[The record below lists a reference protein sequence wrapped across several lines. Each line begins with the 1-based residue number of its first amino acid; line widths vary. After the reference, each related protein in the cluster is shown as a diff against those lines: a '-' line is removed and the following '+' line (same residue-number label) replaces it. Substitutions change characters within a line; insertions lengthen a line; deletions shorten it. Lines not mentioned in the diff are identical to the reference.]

1 MDMETMEL
9 YKRMPV
15 NAYRDA
21 GLYRHNEFCSNCGQN
36 EHEDMIRGIA
46 MHKRRTRNYEKHCP
60 SCHCP
65 PERRRFSSPG
75 RPRPSENV
83 EAIINRCE
91 RVFADPINSAIKKSQ
106 SSPLSQKLCW
116 YEYQTDPH
124 SRCRRRPSHRQ
135 RRLEQDKYLFRTKG
149 DAANSELTNEDIAA
163 YSKYARTVPVKSSL
177 KKHSHSRQ
185 TERSPDERECSE
197 AESEVSV
204 KYTPRIVRT
213 RKSRMPDP
221 GSRPRHVGIGDGE
234 YVAEARN
241 ESDVESQEMRKLV
254 LGLENLERLK
264 QGDGEATVTMIS
276 EDDKRLEKQRPDVAR
291 TMKSRKF
298 GEAAS
303 RCVTS
308 KSSTLIGQSVNRPT
322 KELVLNGPA
331 HLTKLDLQ
339 ATRTRILESIDRILD
354 TKDDTKNDAPVQQEQ
369 TEQETIEKITHEL
382 QESGWQLLINDL
394 TNYKD
399 SADTSRRI
407 VRLECLNH
415 IRQQLDKLYALES
428 TLGNCSSK
436 LHLSSYDM
444 PCNEER
450 QQSQHQLEQ
459 KTVES

>member
-1 MDMETMEL
+1 MDMVSLKKIKLPTFLVLRPGYDLFQETMEL

-75 RPRPSENV
+75 RP
-83 EAIINRCE
+83 
-91 RVFADPINSAIKKSQ
+91 
-106 SSPLSQKLCW
+106 
-116 YEYQTDPH
+116 
-124 SRCRRRPSHRQ
+124 RRPSHRQ